1 MKEHPG
7 QIHDPDLHLYAGP
20 QFTVKSSFGIFMGST
35 PDRRGRKLILR
46 REALRAGKAGEQPKA
61 LQESDR

>member
-1 MKEHPG
+1 
-7 QIHDPDLHLYAGP
+7 
-20 QFTVKSSFGIFMGST
+20 MGST

-46 REALRAGKAGEQPKA
+46 REALRARKAGEQPKA